1 MLNAK
6 FYQKYLL
13 SNTKEDGMLIVFL
26 DKKNF
31 LRADSSHKF

>member
-13 SNTKEDGMLIVFL
+13 SNTKEDGMLFVFL
-26 DKKNF
+26 EKKI
-31 LRADSSHKF
+31 LRADSSH

>member
-26 DKKNF
+26 EKKI

>member
-26 DKKNF
+26 EEKN
-31 LRADSSHKF
+31 KF